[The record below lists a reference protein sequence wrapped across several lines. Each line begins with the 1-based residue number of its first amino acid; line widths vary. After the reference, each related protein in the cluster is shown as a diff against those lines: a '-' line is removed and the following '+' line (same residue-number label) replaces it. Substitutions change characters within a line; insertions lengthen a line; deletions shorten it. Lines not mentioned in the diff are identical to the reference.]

1 MAQTVEY
8 KTHRQLV
15 NGLADS
21 RLSPAVL
28 AYLMTQEDPQIQDGF
43 MAAFISYV
51 QSIVVHSYYYAIPGT
66 KLDDGLVEICRAIYN
81 DVFVPMGLASPVVKE
96 IHSAELGV

>member
-28 AYLMTQEDPQIQDGF
+28 AYLMTQEDSQIQDGF

-51 QSIVVHSYYYAIPGT
+51 QSVTIQSYYYTSPLQQ
-66 KLDDGLVEICRAIYN
+66 LDDGLVEICRAIYN
-81 DVFVPMGLASPVVKE
+81 DVFVPMGFASPIVKE
-96 IHSAELGV
+96 TNSAELGI

>member
-8 KTHRQLV
+8 KTHKQLV

-28 AYLMTQEDPQIQDGF
+28 AYMMTQEDPQIQDGF

-51 QSIVVHSYYYAIPGT
+51 QSIVVHSYYYTTPGT
-66 KLDDGLVEICRAIYN
+66 QLNDGLVEICRAIYN

-96 IHSAELGV
+96 IFSAELGV